1 LIAEGNHLKLFIYI
15 IFFSTFT
22 IAAQEQDTLSEEEYR
37 TIRSDIMDNYAKD
50 PVKAVMRI
58 EKYYQEYRFKL
69 SNRQHLRLMYTKA
82 FFQINAEQF
91 EDAHATLILCKQLAD
106 ELNNPNL
113 TYYYHSYMA
122 DMLNILESYQLA
134 MPAYLSALD
143 VAKQT
148 SDQAMI
154 ARAYNNVGHALIT
167 IGRYEQAKPYIDYFY
182 QYGVSTS
189 NSSYISTAL
198 NNYGELEL
206 GKQNLDAAKEYFTE
220 SLNMRLKNQNEIR
233 SSWSYHYLGKVHY
246 LMQDYQLAEQYL
258 NKAIIIRVK
267 YKRELEA
274 ARSSLFL
281 INVYFSLEQYDNA
294 YHLLMQTINTLEKKK
309 NLQLTAQAY
318 DLLFSYFKKMKNY
331 QRAVEISDKLHQVN
345 KSFFARKSNIALSH
359 YLAKLEVNT
368 KELENIALKKE
379 NELTQEKVVLKQQQL
394 YSILA
399 LSVVF
404 IVMTF
409 AFIKSLSSKNK
420 KLKSTIAMLDKT
432 KLELIEAE
440 KISAMATLVS
450 GMAHQLNTPIGII
463 ITANS
468 VIQDKLLDIKD
479 RLEKQTLKQSF
490 LKKTLTE
497 VEQTLNL
504 TEISSQKTAGL
515 IDQFKHIST
524 ELGDA
529 EISQTRLKSF
539 IDVKL
544 KLISSQYKNIAY
556 YEVIGDDIH
565 IKNYLH
571 VLFKVLEQL
580 VKNSSESLTEIEQ
593 SLTLRVIV
601 KKNANSLNIVY
612 SDNGHGITEETRRR
626 VFEPFFTT
634 KGMQGSMG
642 LGLNVAYN
650 SVVHLMQGKLTCV
663 QSAHGA
669 KFIIE
674 LPFTIE
680 P

>member
-1 LIAEGNHLKLFIYI
+1 MKEGTHLKFFIYI

-22 IAAQEQDTLSEEEYR
+22 IAAQQQETLSEEEYKA
-37 TIRSDIMDNYAKD
+37 IRSDIMDNYAKD
-50 PVKAVMRI
+50 AVKAAARA
-58 EKYYQEYRFKL
+58 EEYYQEYQLKL
-69 SNRQHLRLMYTKA
+69 SKSQHLRLMYTKA

-91 EDAHATLILCKQLAD
+91 ENAHATLILCKQLAD
-106 ELNNPNL
+106 QLNKPHL
-113 TYYYHSYMA
+113 TYYFHSYMA
-122 DMLNILESYQLA
+122 GMLDTLESYQLA
-134 MPAYLSALD
+134 MQAYLSALD

-154 ARAYNNVGHALIT
+154 ARAHNNVGHALIT
-167 IGRYEQAKPYIDYFY
+167 LERYEQAKPYIDYFY
-182 QYGVSTS
+182 QYGISTS

-206 GKQNLDAAKEYFTE
+206 GKQQLNAAKDYFTE
-220 SLNMRLKNQNEIR
+220 SLNMRLEKKYKLA

-246 LMQDYQLAEQYL
+246 LMQDYPLAKQYL
-258 NKAIIIRVK
+258 NKAITIRTQ
-267 YKRELEA
+267 YKRDLEVV
-274 ARSSLFL
+274 RSSLLL
-281 INVYFSLEQYDNA
+281 INVYFSLEQYDSA
-294 YHLLMQTINTLEKKK
+294 YPLLTKTISILKNKKS
-309 NLQLTAQAY
+309 LQLTSQAY
-318 DLLFSYFKKMKNY
+318 ELLYSYFKKKKSY
-331 QRAVEISDKLHQVN
+331 QMAVEVSDKLHQVN
-345 KSFFARKSNIALSH
+345 KSFSQRKSNIALSH

-394 YSILA
+394 YSILI
-399 LSVVF
+399 LSSVF
-404 IVMTF
+404 IVITF

-420 KLKSTIAMLDKT
+420 KLKSTIAILDKT

-450 GMAHQLNTPIGII
+450 GIAHQLNTPIGVI

-468 VIQDKLLDIKD
+468 VIQDKLLVIKD
-479 RLEKQTLKQSF
+479 RVEKHTLKQNF
-490 LKKTLTE
+490 LTKTLAE

-504 TEISSQKTAGL
+504 AEISSHKTVGL
-515 IDQFKHIST
+515 IEQFKHIST
-524 ELGDA
+524 ELEDA
-529 EISQTRLKSF
+529 EVSNIQLKSF
-539 IDVKL
+539 LETKL
-544 KLISSQYKNIAY
+544 QLISSQYKNIAY
-556 YEVIGDDIH
+556 YEVNGDDIA

-580 VKNSSESLTEIEQ
+580 VKNSSESCTGIGQ
-593 SLTLRVIV
+593 SLTLKVTI
-601 KKNANSLNIVY
+601 KKNADKLNIVY
-612 SDNGHGITEETRRR
+612 RDNGHGISEETRKKI
-626 VFEPFFTT
+626 FEPFFTT

-642 LGLNVAYN
+642 LGLNIAYN

-674 LPFTIE
+674 LPVTIQS
-680 P
+680 

>member
-1 LIAEGNHLKLFIYI
+1 
-15 IFFSTFT
+15 
-22 IAAQEQDTLSEEEYR
+22 
-37 TIRSDIMDNYAKD
+37 
-50 PVKAVMRI
+50 
-58 EKYYQEYRFKL
+58 
-69 SNRQHLRLMYTKA
+69 
-82 FFQINAEQF
+82 
-91 EDAHATLILCKQLAD
+91 
-106 ELNNPNL
+106 
-113 TYYYHSYMA
+113 
-122 DMLNILESYQLA
+122 
-134 MPAYLSALD
+134 
-143 VAKQT
+143 
-148 SDQAMI
+148 
-154 ARAYNNVGHALIT
+154 
-167 IGRYEQAKPYIDYFY
+167 
-182 QYGVSTS
+182 
-189 NSSYISTAL
+189 
-198 NNYGELEL
+198 
-206 GKQNLDAAKEYFTE
+206 
-220 SLNMRLKNQNEIR
+220 
-233 SSWSYHYLGKVHY
+233 
-246 LMQDYQLAEQYL
+246 MQDYQLAEQYL

-379 NELTQEKVVLKQQQL
+379 NELTQEKVALKQQQL

-601 KKNANSLNIVY
+601 KKNANSLNIIY

>member
-1 LIAEGNHLKLFIYI
+1 MKFFIYI
-15 IFFSTFT
+15 IFLSTFT
-22 IAAQEQDTLSEEEYR
+22 IAAQEQNTLSEEEYKA
-37 TIRSDIMDNYAKD
+37 IRSDIMDNYAKD
-50 PVKAVMRI
+50 AVKAAARA
-58 EKYYQEYRFKL
+58 EEYYQEYQLKL
-69 SNRQHLRLMYTKA
+69 SKSQRLRLMYTKA
-82 FFQINAEQF
+82 FFQISAEQF
-91 EDAHATLILCKQLAD
+91 ENAHTTLIICKELAD
-106 ELNNPNL
+106 VLNDPNL

-122 DMLNILESYQLA
+122 GIFITLENYQLA
-134 MPAYLSALD
+134 IPSYLSALS

-148 SDQAMI
+148 SDEAMV
-154 ARAYNNVGHALIT
+154 ARAHNNIGNALLT
-167 IGRYEQAKPYIDYFY
+167 TERYEQAKPYIDYFY
-182 QYGVSTS
+182 QYGISTS

-206 GKQNLDAAKEYFTE
+206 GKQNLNAAKDYFTE
-220 SLNMRLKNQNEIR
+220 SLNIRLKNQDELR
-233 SSWSYHYLGKVHY
+233 SSWSYHHLGKVHY

-258 NKAIIIRVK
+258 NKAIIIRAK

-274 ARSSLFL
+274 ARSTLLL
-281 INVYFSLEQYDNA
+281 INVYFSLEKYNSA
-294 YHLLMQTINTLEKKK
+294 YPLLVQTINTLKRKK

-318 DLLFSYFKKMKNY
+318 ELLFSYLKEMKNY
-331 QRAVEISDKLHQVN
+331 QSAVDISDKLHQVN
-345 KSFFARKSNIALSH
+345 KSFSARKSNIALSH
-359 YLAKLEVNT
+359 YLAKLEVKT
-368 KELENIALKKE
+368 KELENIALRKE
-379 NELTQEKVVLKQQQL
+379 NELTQEKVALKQQQL
-394 YSILA
+394 YSILF
-399 LSVVF
+399 LSAVF
-404 IVMTF
+404 GVITF

-463 ITANS
+463 VTANS
-468 VIQDKLLDIKD
+468 VIKDKLVDIKGKV
-479 RLEKQTLKQSF
+479 EKHTLKQGY
-490 LKKTLTE
+490 LTKTLIE
-497 VEQTLNL
+497 LEQTLSL
-504 TEISSQKTAGL
+504 AEKSSQKTAGL

-529 EISQTRLKSF
+529 KIGQTQLKAF

-556 YEVIGDDIH
+556 YEVNGEDIT

-580 VKNSSESLTEIEQ
+580 VKNSSESFTDIEQ
-593 SLTLRVIV
+593 SLTLRVSI
-601 KKNANSLNIVY
+601 KKNANSLHIIY
-612 SDNGHGITEETRRR
+612 SDNGHGITKETRKKI
-626 VFEPFFTT
+626 FEPFFTT

-650 SVVHLMQGKLTCV
+650 SIVHLMQGKLSCV

>member
-1 LIAEGNHLKLFIYI
+1 MKFLFYI

-22 IAAQEQDTLSEEEYR
+22 IAAQQQDTLSEEEYKA
-37 TIRSDIMDNYAKD
+37 IRSDIMDNYAKD
-50 PVKAVMRI
+50 AVKAAARA
-58 EKYYQEYRFKL
+58 EEYYQEYQLKL
-69 SNRQHLRLMYTKA
+69 SKSQHLRLMYTKA

-91 EDAHATLILCKQLAD
+91 ENAHATLILCKELAD
-106 ELNNPNL
+106 ELNDPNL

-122 DMLNILESYQLA
+122 GMFNTLESYQLA
-134 MPAYLSALD
+134 ISSYLSALS

-148 SDQAMI
+148 SDEAMI
-154 ARAYNNVGHALIT
+154 ARAHNNIGHALLT
-167 IGRYEQAKPYIDYFY
+167 IERFDQAKPYIDYFY
-182 QYGVSTS
+182 QYGLSTS

-206 GKQNLDAAKEYFTE
+206 GKQNLNAAMGYFTE
-220 SLNMRLKNQNEIR
+220 SLNIRLAKQYELP
-233 SSWSYHYLGKVHY
+233 SSWAYHNLGKVHY

-258 NKAIIIRVK
+258 NKAIIIRAK

-274 ARSSLFL
+274 ASSTLLL
-281 INVYFSLEQYDNA
+281 INVYFSLEKYDSA
-294 YHLLMQTINTLEKKK
+294 YPLLMQTINTLKNKK

-318 DLLFSYFKKMKNY
+318 ELLFSYLKKMKNY
-331 QRAVEISDKLHQVN
+331 QSAVDISDKLHQVY
-345 KSFFARKSNIALSH
+345 KSFSARKSNIALSH
-359 YLAKLEVNT
+359 YLAKLEVKT
-368 KELENIALKKE
+368 KELENIALRKK
-379 NELTQEKVVLKQQQL
+379 NELTQEKVALKQQQL
-394 YSILA
+394 YSILF
-399 LSVVF
+399 LSAVF
-404 IVMTF
+404 GLITF

-450 GMAHQLNTPIGII
+450 GMAHQLNTPLGII

-468 VIQDKLLDIKD
+468 VIKDRLLDIKGKV
-479 RLEKQTLKQSF
+479 EKHTLKQGY
-490 LKKTLTE
+490 LTKTLIE
-497 VEQTLNL
+497 VEQTLSLAETN
-504 TEISSQKTAGL
+504 SQKTAGL
-515 IDQFKHIST
+515 IEQFKHIST

-529 EISQTRLKSF
+529 EISQTRLKAF
-539 IDVKL
+539 IDSKL
-544 KLISSQYKNIAY
+544 KVISSQYKNIAY
-556 YEVIGDDIH
+556 YEVNGDDIA

-580 VKNSSESLTEIEQ
+580 VKNSSESFTNIEQ
-593 SLTLRVIV
+593 SLALKVTI
-601 KKNANSLNIVY
+601 KKNADRLNIVY
-612 SDNGHGITEETRRR
+612 RDNGHGISEETRKKI
-626 VFEPFFTT
+626 FEPFFTT

-642 LGLNVAYN
+642 LGLNIAYN

-674 LPFTIE
+674 LPVTIQS
-680 P
+680 

>member
-1 LIAEGNHLKLFIYI
+1 
-15 IFFSTFT
+15 
-22 IAAQEQDTLSEEEYR
+22 
-37 TIRSDIMDNYAKD
+37 
-50 PVKAVMRI
+50 
-58 EKYYQEYRFKL
+58 
-69 SNRQHLRLMYTKA
+69 
-82 FFQINAEQF
+82 
-91 EDAHATLILCKQLAD
+91 
-106 ELNNPNL
+106 
-113 TYYYHSYMA
+113 
-122 DMLNILESYQLA
+122 
-134 MPAYLSALD
+134 
-143 VAKQT
+143 
-148 SDQAMI
+148 
-154 ARAYNNVGHALIT
+154 
-167 IGRYEQAKPYIDYFY
+167 
-182 QYGVSTS
+182 
-189 NSSYISTAL
+189 
-198 NNYGELEL
+198 
-206 GKQNLDAAKEYFTE
+206 
-220 SLNMRLKNQNEIR
+220 
-233 SSWSYHYLGKVHY
+233 
-246 LMQDYQLAEQYL
+246 
-258 NKAIIIRVK
+258 
-267 YKRELEA
+267 
-274 ARSSLFL
+274 
-281 INVYFSLEQYDNA
+281 
-294 YHLLMQTINTLEKKK
+294 
-309 NLQLTAQAY
+309 
-318 DLLFSYFKKMKNY
+318 
-331 QRAVEISDKLHQVN
+331 
-345 KSFFARKSNIALSH
+345 
-359 YLAKLEVNT
+359 
-368 KELENIALKKE
+368 
-379 NELTQEKVVLKQQQL
+379 
-394 YSILA
+394 
-399 LSVVF
+399 
-404 IVMTF
+404 MTF

-601 KKNANSLNIVY
+601 KKNANSLNIIY

>member
-1 LIAEGNHLKLFIYI
+1 LKFFIYI

-22 IAAQEQDTLSEEEYR
+22 IAAQEQDTLSEEEYKA
-37 TIRSDIMDNYAKD
+37 IRSDLMDNYAKD
-50 PVKAVMRI
+50 AVKAAARA
-58 EKYYQEYRFKL
+58 EAYYQEYQLTL
-69 SNRQHLRLMYTKA
+69 SKSQRLRLMYTRA

-91 EDAHATLILCKQLAD
+91 ENAHTTLIICKELAD
-106 ELNNPNL
+106 ELNDPNL

-122 DMLNILESYQLA
+122 GMFNTLENYQLA
-134 MPAYLSALD
+134 ISSYLSALG

-148 SDQAMI
+148 SDEAMV
-154 ARAYNNVGHALIT
+154 ARAHNNIGHALLT
-167 IGRYEQAKPYIDYFY
+167 IERYEQAKPYIDYFY
-182 QYGVSTS
+182 QYGISTS

-206 GKQNLDAAKEYFTE
+206 GKQNLNAAMGYFTE
-220 SLNMRLKNQNEIR
+220 SLNIRLAKQYELP
-233 SSWSYHYLGKVHY
+233 SSWAYHNLGKVHY

-258 NKAIIIRVK
+258 NKAISIRKK

-274 ARSSLFL
+274 ARSTLLL
-281 INVYFSLEQYDNA
+281 INIYFSLEKYDSA
-294 YHLLMQTINTLEKKK
+294 YPLLTQTINTLKKKK

-318 DLLFSYFKKMKNY
+318 ELLFSYLKKMKNY
-331 QRAVEISDKLHQVN
+331 QSAVDISDKLHQVN
-345 KSFFARKSNIALSH
+345 KSFSARKSNIALSH
-359 YLAKLEVNT
+359 YLAKLEVKT
-368 KELENIALKKE
+368 KELENIALRKE
-379 NELTQEKVVLKQQQL
+379 NELTQEKVALKQQQL
-394 YSILA
+394 YSILF
-399 LSVVF
+399 LSAVF
-404 IVMTF
+404 CLITF

-450 GMAHQLNTPIGII
+450 GMAHQLNTPLGII

-468 VIQDKLLDIKD
+468 VIKDKLLDIKG
-479 RLEKQTLKQSF
+479 RVEKHTLKQGY
-490 LKKTLTE
+490 LTKTLTE
-497 VEQTLNL
+497 VEQTLSL
-504 TEISSQKTAGL
+504 AEKSSQKTAGL

-529 EISQTRLKSF
+529 EISKTRLKAF
-539 IDVKL
+539 IDSKL
-544 KLISSQYKNIAY
+544 KVISSQYKNVAY
-556 YEVIGDDIH
+556 YEVNGEDIT

-580 VKNSSESLTEIEQ
+580 VKNSSESFTEIEQ
-593 SLTLRVIV
+593 SLALKVTI
-601 KKNANSLNIVY
+601 KKNVDSLNIIY
-612 SDNGHGITEETRRR
+612 RDNGHGISEETRKKI
-626 VFEPFFTT
+626 FEPFFTT

-642 LGLNVAYN
+642 LGLNIAYN

-663 QSAHGA
+663 QSANGA

-674 LPFTIE
+674 LPVTIE